1 MSWVSDLS
9 EYFNTKFDQL
19 AEFFTEW
26 ANKFYENFFKVL
38 DTSFSV
44 ILEFVMIPFELLLMV
59 APTTLIESVVDHITD
74 PKTGLYKLINEV
86 SVINHFVDINAI
98 LGVLGTCLMVYVG
111 VLVYKVV
118 SKLIPFIG

>member
-9 EYFNTKFDQL
+9 EYFNTKFDQF